1 VLQRQA
7 SRAPQLA
14 NRWPLER
21 RMLQAAM
28 FAVLPS
34 TLTALGLLWWGDYSV
49 RVRWTLTAAMLVAGV
64 AALVYLRDQLAYSLR
79 TIANLLTALREED
92 FSVRLRRTGG
102 DDAADEL
109 IDEANALRDMLHR
122 QRVEAAEA
130 GALVEKLLSAIDV
143 AVLTFDVRR
152 RLRRANPRAA
162 ALLGGSVESLA
173 GRNVEELQLADCL
186 SGATPRVVALPFD
199 AAGRRWELRR
209 ATVREQGEPLQL
221 IVLWDVTA
229 ALRSEQQA
237 AWSRLIRVLRHEIN
251 NSLTPISSLATT
263 MLSVVERGEGASE
276 WDRDFK
282 DSLAI
287 IVERSAAVVRMLQA
301 YTELSCEPAPQKTSV
316 DVAALIEKV
325 VAAETRVPIEVLAGP
340 ELTISADRHQ
350 LDQALLNLV
359 RNAVDANAAT
369 GGRASIGW
377 SLQASAD
384 ASYPSMLEIF
394 VDDEGLGVSNTENL
408 FVPFFTTKPG
418 GTGIGLALARQIA
431 EAHGGSLSLANRPD
445 QRGCR
450 CTLRIPAD

>member
-1 VLQRQA
+1 
-7 SRAPQLA
+7 
-14 NRWPLER
+14 
-21 RMLQAAM
+21 
-28 FAVLPS
+28 
-34 TLTALGLLWWGDYSV
+34 
-49 RVRWTLTAAMLVAGV
+49 
-64 AALVYLRDQLAYSLR
+64 
-79 TIANLLTALREED
+79 
-92 FSVRLRRTGG
+92 
-102 DDAADEL
+102 
-109 IDEANALRDMLHR
+109 
-122 QRVEAAEA
+122 
-130 GALVEKLLSAIDV
+130 
-143 AVLTFDVRR
+143 
-152 RLRRANPRAA
+152 
-162 ALLGGSVESLA
+162 
-173 GRNVEELQLADCL
+173 
-186 SGATPRVVALPFD
+186 
-199 AAGRRWELRR
+199 
-209 ATVREQGEPLQL
+209 
-221 IVLWDVTA
+221 
-229 ALRSEQQA
+229 
-237 AWSRLIRVLRHEIN
+237 
-251 NSLTPISSLATT
+251 
-263 MLSVVERGEGASE
+263 
-276 WDRDFK
+276 
-282 DSLAI
+282 
-287 IVERSAAVVRMLQA
+287 MLQA